1 VTKRTRS
8 ITAIFGVLGI
18 LLAGFV
24 ALLTQPILFSSKKE
38 VIASVSPQALR
49 DHVIQLSEKLPRRGD
64 DTDKLDFSAR
74 FINHQ
79 LSQYGNVEEQ
89 VYEVWGIPYR
99 NVSLILGPESNQ
111 RIVIGAHYDTFQG
124 NPGADDNASGI
135 AGLIELARLL
145 SQETLS
151 IPVQLVAYTL
161 EEPPY
166 FRSGDMGSAVHAQRL
181 KMDNVD
187 VIAMISLEMIG
198 YYVNTPN
205 SQDYPVP
212 LMSLIYPTNGNYIA
226 IVGNMSGIGLV
237 RQAKSNMVEVMSL
250 PVVSINAPSII
261 PGVDFSDHMN
271 FWSQGFPAIMVTDTA
286 FYRNKAYHTEGDTWD
301 RLDYENMG
309 EVVKGV
315 YAVVVHLARH

>member
-151 IPVQLVAYTL
+151 IPVQLIAYTL